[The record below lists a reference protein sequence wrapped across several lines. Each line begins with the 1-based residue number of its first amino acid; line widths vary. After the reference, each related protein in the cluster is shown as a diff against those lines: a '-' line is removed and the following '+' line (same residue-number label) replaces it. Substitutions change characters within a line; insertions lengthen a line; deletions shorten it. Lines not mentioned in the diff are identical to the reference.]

1 MLYST
6 TYQDL
11 CNHLNT
17 EISLFRDEKISLDL
31 VHQLQD
37 PEGINRITLQFGD
50 FILELLPSKG
60 LAPGRLVYKDQDIF
74 WDPPSPL
81 YRPEEINPLSDEICI
96 QGKPQKG
103 LIYIKTF
110 TAGIE
115 LLGLQNWGMHYT
127 DAKGHFHP
135 LHGEVSHIPTSEI
148 RLTKGTDFVLLEGIF
163 DYRKYTASIQ
173 KPWYKQGEPLF
184 NITRQYKLFTDGRL
198 LYKDIIENI
207 SNQPHF
213 VDWGYHVTFRGVDE
227 AYVIIHGSEFIPR
240 GGGKATIRDI
250 IWQSAKN
257 EDTRIETGIIFKEL
271 RPVYIDSL
279 GRDMVQVQFVYPDAR
294 AFRLF
299 VPPSPY
305 FQTWF
310 CAGGEKTDE
319 FTYKNGEPVLK
330 KSWNGMGIEFGA
342 SALDHD
348 GNTDPDVPV
357 SAPLQ
362 PGEKV
367 EIPIYFLF

>member
-1 MLYST
+1 MLYSS

-11 CNHLNT
+11 CIHLT
-17 EISLFRDEKISLDL
+17 TDISLFRDEQISLDL
-31 VHQLQD
+31 VHHFQD
-37 PEGINRITLQFGD
+37 PEGINHIKLHFGD
-50 FILELLPSKG
+50 FIIELLPSKG
-60 LAPGRLVYKDQDIF
+60 LAPGRLIYRNQNIF

-81 YRPEEINPLSDEICI
+81 YRPEEIDPLSDEICI

-103 LIYIKTF
+103 LIYIKSF

-115 LLGLQNWGMHYT
+115 LLGLQNWGMHYA

-148 RLTKGTDFVLLEGIF
+148 RLSKGPGFLILEGTF
-163 DYRKYTASIQ
+163 DYRKYTASMQ
-173 KPWYKQGEPLF
+173 KPWYEQGEPLF
-184 NITRQYKLFTDGRL
+184 KVTRQYKLYTDGRF

-207 SNQPHF
+207 SPQSQA
-213 VDWGYHVTFRGVDE
+213 VDWGYHLTLQGRD
-227 AYVIIHGSEFIPR
+227 GSYAIVPASELAHR
-240 GGGKATIRDI
+240 GGGKAQLKDL
-250 IWQSAKN
+250 IWRPAEN
-257 EDTRIETGIIFKEL
+257 ENTRTETGVICKNL
-271 RPVYIDSL
+271 RTAYIDSL
-279 GRDMVQVQFVYPDAR
+279 GRDMVEIQFVYPKANPLR
-294 AFRLF
+294 IY
-299 VPPSPY
+299 VPPCPY

-319 FTYKNGEPVLK
+319 FTYKDGEPVLK

-348 GNTDPDVPV
+348 GNTDPAAPV